1 MTMQG
6 VEIATP
12 TVGRQRGRLFRD
24 EGLWALFFLGP
35 NLLLFLIFTAFP
47 IIYGLALSFV
57 HWNVLEPWSFVGL
70 DNYRRFFFGDPL
82 AGKVIFNTL
91 YLTIGVLAPS
101 MALSLLFAV
110 LLNQR
115 IRGLAFWRGIYYL
128 PMVTSAVAIGVVWK
142 WVLSKQFGL
151 LNAFLGLFGVAPQD
165 WLFNETLVMPALI
178 LVSIWGSLPLKI
190 IFYLA
195 ALQSVSPEYYEAA
208 GIDGAGS
215 WQKFRY
221 ITWPLITPTTF
232 FLVVI
237 SIIGLMTGSFDL
249 IWTMTRGGP
258 LDASNVITVHLYRT
272 AFVYF
277 DMGYASAMAY
287 LLFVAVL
294 LVTVGQ
300 WLSQKRWVHY

>member
-12 TVGRQRGRLFRD
+12 TVGRQRSRLFRD
-24 EGLWALFFLGP
+24 ENLWALFFLGP

-47 IIYGLALSFV
+47 IVYGLALSFV

-101 MALSLLFAV
+101 MALALLFAV

-115 IRGLAFWRGIYYL
+115 IRGLAVWRGIYYL

-232 FLVVI
+232 FLIVI
-237 SIIGLMTGSFDL
+237 SVIGLMTGSFDL

-294 LVTVGQ
+294 LVTIVQ
-300 WLSQKRWVHY
+300 WLSQRRWVHY

>member
-1 MTMQG
+1 MTTQP

-12 TVGRQRGRLFRD
+12 SVRPRRDRLFRD
-24 EGLWALFFLGP
+24 ESLWALFFLGP
-35 NLLLFLIFTAFP
+35 NLLLFLTFTAFP
-47 IIYGLALSFV
+47 IVYGLALSFV
-57 HWNVLEPWSFVGL
+57 HWNVLEPWTFVGL
-70 DNYRRFFFGDPL
+70 DNYQRFFFGDPL

-91 YLTIGVLAPS
+91 YLTIGVLPPS
-101 MALSLLFAV
+101 MALALLFAV
-110 LLNQR
+110 LLNQK
-115 IRGLAFWRGIYYL
+115 IRGLAFWRGVYYL

-151 LNAFLGLFGVAPQD
+151 LNAFLGLFGVTPQD

-195 ALQSVSPEYYEAA
+195 ALQGVSPEYYEAA
-208 GIDGAGS
+208 AIDGADS
-215 WQKFRY
+215 WQKFRH

-249 IWTMTRGGP
+249 IWTMTKGGP

-287 LLFVAVL
+287 LLFVIVL
-294 LVTVGQ
+294 IVTIAQ
-300 WLSQKRWVHY
+300 WISQKRWVHY

>member
-12 TVGRQRGRLFRD
+12 TVGRQRSRLFRD
-24 EGLWALFFLGP
+24 ENLWALFFLGP

-47 IIYGLALSFV
+47 IVYGLALSFV

-82 AGKVIFNTL
+82 AGKVVFNTL

-115 IRGLAFWRGIYYL
+115 IRGLAIWRGIYYL

-208 GIDGAGS
+208 GIDGAGG

-287 LLFVAVL
+287 LLFLAVL
-294 LVTVGQ
+294 LVTIAQ
-300 WLSQKRWVHY
+300 WLSQRRWVHY